1 MNNSKIKISKEK
13 NAIKGTDKNVQ
24 IQDFRLNES
33 DFNPLIGKCFKKYRC
48 DSFEYTNSV
57 TGVVGLYIDNKTLEL
72 RNEQE
77 SIQYFDSVDDIAL
90 WSIKEVNENDIRSFF
105 EDTDQIDTP
114 VDEIVKKITLVNEH
128 QKVKISDDI
137 YELWITRAILFH
149 LETKDIY
156 FEKDNTAFSEE
167 IEIKR
172 GHDLVNEFPKKNDF
186 FLNQWINGIT
196 PSVETEFVLIK

>member
-1 MNNSKIKISKEK
+1 MTK
-13 NAIKGTDKNVQ
+13 
-24 IQDFRLNES
+24 IQDFRLSES
-33 DFNPLIGKCFKKYRC
+33 HFKPFIGKSFKKYRY
-48 DSFEYTNSV
+48 DSFDYTNSV
-57 TGVVGLYIDNKTLEL
+57 TGVVGIYINDKTFEL

-77 SIQYFDSVDDIAL
+77 SIQYFDSIDDIAL

-114 VDEIVKKITLVNEH
+114 VDEKVNKITLVNEH

-137 YELWITRAILFH
+137 YELWITRAIIFH